1 MKTKEKTLKQSIAD
15 CKFDWVNSEIENN
28 FKAQEI
34 RDETKLFHFNEY
46 ATSEEAITRMGKE
59 GYSPANISELL
70 AFAQT
75 GWNRTDCVVALGSVA
90 EVRRGRGV
98 PCLGESD
105 RERYL
110 YLLWFDDDWDG
121 DCRFLAVRN
130 SQTLATQPTELGPSE
145 TFTLG
150 LPDLLEI
157 NGVKYQKI

>member
-1 MKTKEKTLKQSIAD
+1 MKTKEKTLKQSIAN
-15 CKFDWVNSEIENN
+15 CKFDWVNSEIVNN
-28 FKAQEI
+28 FKAEEI

-90 EVRRGRGV
+90 KVFRDRRV
-98 PCLGESD
+98 PCLGEFVRGRSLD
-105 RERYL
+105 L
-110 YLLWFDDDWDG
+110 SWFGGDWDG
-121 DCRFLAVRN
+121 YCRFLAVRN
-130 SQTLATQPTELGPSE
+130 SQTPATQPTELGPSE